1 MHDTTQRRVC
11 FSTPSEPSA
20 ERCSEARPT
29 QHPAADPTFLDYGR
43 AAGSNIAARIDRH
56 LAWVTLLVLAVVIP
70 TLYGTGLI
78 DIVTVNRLGRFLC
91 FAIVALGL
99 DLVWGYTGILSLC
112 QAMFFCFGGYA
123 IGMHM
128 ALHGPLDGDGIPRA
142 LFVVTSEVS
151 GFQLPAFWKPFRSLW
166 LAIPLVMLIP
176 GFAAFIFGY
185 FAFRSRVRGVY
196 FSIITQA
203 LTLGAFYVFIRNEM
217 RLCGTN
223 GLTNFVSLAGFELGK
238 PQVKLGLYILTV
250 VVLAFIYVLCR
261 WVVCSRLGRL
271 LVAVRDNESRLRF
284 AGYQPVTIKLFAFV
298 AGAVIAGVGGA
309 LYTPQNGIITPFMMA
324 PITSIF
330 VVAWVAVG
338 GRGSLAGAVLGALLV
353 NYVENQVTSTL
364 PAAWPFVLGALFV
377 CVSLFF
383 PDGLAGFWRK
393 AAAASAGWARLTSNG
408 PAGGAH
414 LADDLEGMPR

>member
-1 MHDTTQRRVC
+1 MPDTTQRRVC
-11 FSTPSEPSA
+11 FSTPSEGAA
-20 ERCSEARPT
+20 ERCAEAHPML
-29 QHPAADPTFLDYGR
+29 HPAANPTLLDYGR
-43 AAGSNIAARIDRH
+43 TAGSNLAARIDRH
-56 LAWVTLLVLAVVIP
+56 LAWMTLLVLAVLIP
-70 TLYGTGLI
+70 AAYIAGLI

-151 GFQLPAFWKPFRSLW
+151 GFQLPAFWKPFQSLW
-166 LAIPLVMLIP
+166 LAIPLVMLVP

-203 LTLGAFYVFIRNEM
+203 LTLAVFYIFLRNET

-223 GLTNFVSLAGFELGK
+223 GLTNFVTLAGFELGK

-250 VVLAFIYVLCR
+250 VILALIYVLCR
-261 WVVCSRLGRL
+261 WVVGSRLGRL

-284 AGYQPVTIKLFAFV
+284 AGHQPVTIKLFAFV
-298 AGAVIAGVGGA
+298 AGAMIAGIGGA
-309 LYTPQNGIITPFMMA
+309 LYTPQNGIITPFMMD
-324 PITSIF
+324 PKMSIF

-338 GRGSLAGAVLGALLV
+338 GRGSLAGAVLGGVLV
-353 NYVENQVTSTL
+353 NSFENYVSSVFPGS
-364 PAAWPFVLGALFV
+364 WYFVLGSLFIT
-377 CVSLFF
+377 VSLFF
-383 PDGLAGFWRK
+383 PEGLAGFWRK
-393 AAAASAGWARLTSNG
+393 AVAGAREPAAAKQEV
-408 PAGGAH
+408 PA
-414 LADDLEGMPR
+414 